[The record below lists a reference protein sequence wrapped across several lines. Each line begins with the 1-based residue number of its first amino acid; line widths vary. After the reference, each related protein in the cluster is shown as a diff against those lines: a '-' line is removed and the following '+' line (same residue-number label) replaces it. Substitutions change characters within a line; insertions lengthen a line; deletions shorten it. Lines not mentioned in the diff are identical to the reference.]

1 MAKKNFRELLAKMPP
16 EAQAKVA
23 AQVKENLKNMALD
36 DLRAA
41 RELTQQDLAQVLHV
55 NQAAV
60 SKLERRTDMYVG
72 TLSRFIEAMGGH
84 LEIRAVFP
92 DGAVRI
98 TQFAKTAAA
107 GSSGE

>member
-1 MAKKNFRELLAKMPP
+1 MAKNFRELQAKMP
-16 EAQAKVA
+16 AASQARVA
-23 AQVKENLKNMALD
+23 AQVKEILENMALD
-36 DLRAA
+36 ELRAA
-41 RELTQQDLAQVLHV
+41 RELTQQNLAEILQI

-72 TLSRFIEAMGGH
+72 TLTRFIEAMGGS

-98 TQFAKTAAA
+98 TQFAKTP
-107 GSSGE
+107 E